1 MDRINKQK
9 IINYPG
15 WELKYFDK
23 AQNFRNY
30 QQHLI
35 KKYINGTVAEVGP
48 GNGINAKMYKKYCDK
63 LHLFEPTK
71 KLSAH
76 LKKKFKSE
84 AKIKVFNKKFKTN
97 KSYYNSIIYLDVIE
111 HIKDHKK
118 EIINAYDS
126 LKKNGHLIINVPAFQ
141 FLYSQFDKDVDHI
154 KRFKKNDFEKI
165 LEKKKVGNLNM
176 FYYDSIG
183 FCLSL
188 VSRIFT
194 KNYKS
199 NFGLKIKFWNNLII
213 LSKILDIIFLYSVG
227 KSLAVIVRK

>member
-1 MDRINKQK
+1 MKKK
-9 IINYPG
+9 IVNYPG

-71 KLSAH
+71 KLSIH
-76 LKKKFKSE
+76 LKKKFESE
-84 AKIKVFNKKFKTN
+84 VKIKVFNKRFKTS

-111 HIKDHKK
+111 HIKDHKL

-165 LEKKKVGNLNM
+165 LKKKKVENLNM

-194 KNYKS
+194 KDYKS
-199 NFGLKIKFWNNLII
+199 NFGLKIKFWNKLII
-213 LSKILDIIFLYSVG
+213 LSKILDIVLLYSVG
-227 KSLAVIVRK
+227 KSLAVIVKK

>member
-1 MDRINKQK
+1 MKKK
-9 IINYPG
+9 IVNYPG

-30 QQHLI
+30 QQNLI

-71 KLSAH
+71 KLSIH

-84 AKIKVFNKKFKTN
+84 VKIKVFNKRFKTS

-111 HIKDHKK
+111 HIKDHKL

-165 LEKKKVGNLNM
+165 LKKKKVENLNM

-194 KNYKS
+194 KDYKS
-199 NFGLKIKFWNNLII
+199 NFGLKIKFWNKLII
-213 LSKILDIIFLYSVG
+213 LSKILDIILLYSVG
-227 KSLAVIVRK
+227 KSLAVIVKK

>member
-1 MDRINKQK
+1 MKKK
-9 IINYPG
+9 IVNYPG

-71 KLSAH
+71 KLSIH
-76 LKKKFKSE
+76 LKKKFESE
-84 AKIKVFNKKFKTN
+84 VKIKVFNKRFKTS

-111 HIKDHKK
+111 HIKDHKL

-165 LEKKKVGNLNM
+165 LKKKKVENLNM

-183 FCLSL
+183 FCLSFI
-188 VSRIFT
+188 SRIFT
-194 KNYKS
+194 KDYKK
-199 NFGLKIKFWNNLII
+199 NFGLKIKFWNKLII
-213 LSKILDIIFLYSVG
+213 ISKILDIMLLYSVG

>member
-1 MDRINKQK
+1 MKKK
-9 IINYPG
+9 IVNYPG

-71 KLSAH
+71 KLSIH
-76 LKKKFKSE
+76 LKKKFESE
-84 AKIKVFNKKFKTN
+84 VKIKVFNKRFKTS

-111 HIKDHKK
+111 HIKDHKL

-165 LEKKKVGNLNM
+165 LKKKKVENLNM

-194 KNYKS
+194 KDYKS
-199 NFGLKIKFWNNLII
+199 NFGLKIKFWNKLII
-213 LSKILDIIFLYSVG
+213 LSKILDIILLYSVG
-227 KSLAVIVRK
+227 KSLAVIVKK

>member
-1 MDRINKQK
+1 MNKQK

-15 WELKYFDK
+15 WELKYFDR
-23 AQNFRNY
+23 AHNFRNY
-30 QQHLI
+30 QQKLI
-35 KKYINGTVAEVGP
+35 KKYISGKVAEVGP
-48 GNGINAKMYKKYCDK
+48 GNGINAKIYNKYCDK

-71 KLSAH
+71 KLSYN
-76 LKKKFKSE
+76 LKKKFKSNS
-84 AKIKVFNKKFKTN
+84 KIKIFYKRFKKNKR
-97 KSYYNSIIYLDVIE
+97 YYDSIIYLDVIE

-118 EIINAYDS
+118 EIINAYNS
-126 LKKNGHLIINVPAFQ
+126 LKKNGYLVINVPAFQ

-154 KRFKKNDFEKI
+154 KRFNKNDFEKI
-165 LEKKKVGNLNM
+165 FQNKKVGNLNM

-188 VSRIFT
+188 ISRIFT

-199 NFGLKIKFWNNLII
+199 NFGLKIKFWNKLII

>member
-1 MDRINKQK
+1 MKKK
-9 IINYPG
+9 IVNYPG

-71 KLSAH
+71 KLSYN
-76 LKKKFKSE
+76 LKKKFKSNS
-84 AKIKVFNKKFKTN
+84 KIKVFNKRFKKN
-97 KSYYNSIIYLDVIE
+97 KKYYDSIIYLDVIE

-118 EIINAYDS
+118 EIINAYNS
-126 LKKNGHLIINVPAFQ
+126 LKKNGYLVINVPAFQ

-154 KRFKKNDFEKI
+154 KRFNKNDFEKI
-165 LEKKKVGNLNM
+165 FQNKKVGNLNM

-183 FCLSL
+183 FCLSFI
-188 VSRIFT
+188 SRIFT

-199 NFGLKIKFWNNLII
+199 NFGLKIKFWNKFII
-213 LSKILDIIFLYSVG
+213 L
-227 KSLAVIVRK
+227 